1 MDSQIIVGV
10 IAGFIVGGLIA
21 FFLVNMLVK
30 KKSQSHIEEMNAK
43 ADLQIQ
49 EARLSAKRLI
59 DDAEVKAEKII
70 SKGERDNENR
80 RPRKITIDLKVN
92 LTESVIGK

>member
-1 MDSQIIVGV
+1 M
-10 IAGFIVGGLIA
+10 
-21 FFLVNMLVK
+21 K

-59 DDAEVKAEKII
+59 ILMVEVKAEKII
-70 SKGERDNENR
+70 SKGERDNEKRKQQKIQETQENYNR
-80 RPRKITIDLKVN
+80 LKSKFDGERYSEMN
-92 LTESVIGK
+92 RLKELEIKSYQAAE

>member
-30 KKSQSHIEEMNAK
+30 KNHS
-43 ADLQIQ
+43 
-49 EARLSAKRLI
+49 LI
-59 DDAEVKAEKII
+59 
-70 SKGERDNENR
+70 S
-80 RPRKITIDLKVN
+80 RK
-92 LTESVIGK
+92 